1 VRLSLPTRIS
11 PWGTL
16 LFAVASFFVQQVQN
30 TSIAFSALYFAFV
43 ILSMVAFNLAGG
55 FSRLAGAFFAFFSLL
70 VCIVGVT
77 WKMVLGEPGQSNL
90 QAPIVT
96 MTCYVITAGMFI
108 VIALLME
115 RIDLRA
121 VSIGSGGK
129 QQRIDYTVVGLGCVL
144 LSVGINAA
152 AAIMGAAPGGL
163 LSALHQLDRFIP
175 LGIILGTIGAIDDSH
190 GRRTMNFVNTVGML
204 LLFINGLQ
212 TFSKQGMFT
221 PMVCWLMGVVY
232 RRFPLRRVHLIAIGL
247 AAFASFYI
255 LAPLSEARDLN
266 PGNLSYTEGIA
277 FGVDKI
283 IHFQQVRA
291 HVKAYGDAPPSHSYY
306 DKAQN
311 ALIGRM
317 TMIGTDDALIN
328 YSMTAEPFGMQP
340 VWDDFLNFVP
350 HVLAPNKAQELTGN
364 FYAHEI
370 GGMLSD
376 DDFTTGISFSPV
388 AETFRLE
395 TWLGMF
401 LLLPGVLLL
410 MFVSNEFVCGDLR
423 KAPWSLLPI
432 LLYAHTAPEG
442 LLSSQI
448 YMIGYGNGA
457 FLLSIFFCTRIAP
470 TIGGLLYGGIRQ
482 QESLVRSGSERPTIV
497 SATSTASAGV

>member
-1 VRLSLPTRIS
+1 VRLTLPTRVS

-70 VCIVGVT
+70 VCICGVT

-90 QAPIVT
+90 LSPLTT
-96 MTCYVITAGMFI
+96 MTCYVITAGMFV
-108 VIALLME
+108 VIALLMD
-115 RIDLRA
+115 RIDLRS
-121 VSIGSGGK
+121 VSIGTGTK
-129 QQRIDYTVVGLGCVL
+129 ATKLDYTVMGLGCVL
-144 LSVGINAA
+144 LSVGINFAG
-152 AAIMGAAPGGL
+152 AIFGLAQGGL
-163 LSALHQLDRFIP
+163 LSALHQLDKFIP
-175 LGIILGTIGAIDDSH
+175 LGIILGTIGAIDDSR
-190 GRRTMNFVNTVGML
+190 GRRTMNFVNTLGML
-204 LLFINGLQ
+204 LLFTNGLQ

-232 RRFPLRRVHLIAIGL
+232 RRYPLRRVHLIAIGL
-247 AAFASFYI
+247 ASFAGFYI

-266 PGNLSYTEGIA
+266 PGNLSYTESLA
-277 FGVDKI
+277 FSVDQL
-283 IHFQQVRA
+283 IHFERVRA
-291 HVKAYGDAPPSHSYY
+291 HVKAYGDAPPAHSYFS
-306 DKAQN
+306 KAQN
-311 ALIGRM
+311 ALIERL
-317 TMIGTDDALIN
+317 TMIGTDDALID
-328 YSMTAEPFGMQP
+328 YSQRAEPLGMQP
-340 VWDDFLNFVP
+340 VWDDFLNFLP
-350 HVLAPNKAQELTGN
+350 HALAPNKAQVLTGN
-364 FYAHEI
+364 YYAHEI

-388 AETFRLE
+388 AESFRLE

-410 MFVSNEFVCGDLR
+410 MFVTNEFVCGDLR

-448 YMIGYGNGA
+448 YMIGYGNAA

-470 TIGGLLYGGIRQ
+470 TIGGLIYGGIRQ
-482 QESLVRSGSERPTIV
+482 QEALLRGGTAQPGVAVRTTPAG
-497 SATSTASAGV
+497 ASV